1 MLISMLAQDCTCP
14 YKISSQCFSLLHRFL
29 QCRPKSQEE
38 PCDHNGYHPLSNGT
52 VGTFPLIEPDPSP
65 PSALMHPTLLEK
77 LRLGA
82 PSSGHIQLSTIN
94 RSQSQHAVVEEF
106 YRLQDSS
113 PFPKLPPYFIHST
126 NDKLSVHEP
135 SERED
140 IHNSSSDMNGTT
152 HRSRPELMSKHKAT
166 KCEYICPTHA
176 LNWVFHSCYNCC
188 LWAAPSNT

>member
-1 MLISMLAQDCTCP
+1 
-14 YKISSQCFSLLHRFL
+14 
-29 QCRPKSQEE
+29 
-38 PCDHNGYHPLSNGT
+38 
-52 VGTFPLIEPDPSP
+52 
-65 PSALMHPTLLEK
+65 MHPTLLEK

-126 NDKLSVHEP
+126 NDKLSVNEP

-140 IHNSSSDMNGTT
+140 IHNDSSHTNGTI
-152 HRSRPELMSKHKAT
+152 HRSRPELRANTKQQSMRALLSHTHHPPPSTPPPSPLTYTQHKEGRSSCGIQNLTIHTAMYVSIGYLPHT
-166 KCEYICPTHA
+166 SVMYACKTHE
-176 LNWVFHSCYNCC
+176 L
-188 LWAAPSNT
+188 